1 MVHRHRVSTRLVLIG
16 LLALGGLLAEAG
28 PAAAQSSASLYT
40 VEDVP
45 VDVTAGSAVAAREQ
59 AYEEGQRAAFRLL
72 LQKLTPESVHGR
84 LPATPSGAA
93 FDALVQGFEVRDERS
108 SGVRYIARMVVR
120 FNPAEVQAL
129 LARTDLPT
137 VTMASQPVLVLPLW
151 QSPEVGLLL
160 WDDPNPWRDAWT
172 RVALGQALVPV
183 IVPLADAADLV
194 GISAEQA
201 AAGERERL
209 SAMARR
215 YGAVASLVAVAKPAE
230 SGGKQALDIRFTH
243 YDSAGEPETRS
254 ERVVAS
260 AGETGA
266 ELQARAV
273 RQVSSRL
280 DASWKNA
287 AAVRPGL
294 ENRISVITAVSG
306 LDEWTAL
313 RRKLA
318 EIGMIRRQNLVSLSR
333 GEAEIVLWYAG
344 QPEQLRAALAQR
356 GLSLT
361 TDSSAAGGAVWRLS
375 LQ

>member
-1 MVHRHRVSTRLVLIG
+1 MVHRHRVSTRLALIG
-16 LLALGGLLAEAG
+16 LLALGGLLTEAG
-28 PAAAQSSASLYT
+28 PAAAQPAARLYT

-45 VDVTAGSAVAAREQ
+45 VDVTADSAVAAREQ
-59 AYEEGQRAAFRLL
+59 AYAEGQRAAFRLL

-84 LPATPSGAA
+84 LPTTPSGAA

-129 LARTDLPT
+129 LTRSDLPA

-151 QSPEVGLLL
+151 QSPEAGLLL

-201 AAGERERL
+201 EAGERERL

-215 YGAVASLVAVAKPAE
+215 YGAVASLVAVARPAE
-230 SGGKQALDIRFTH
+230 SEGRQALDIRFTR

-254 ERVVAS
+254 ERVVAA

-266 ELQARAV
+266 ELQVRAV

-280 DASWKNA
+280 DANWKNA

-294 ENRISVITAVSG
+294 ENRISVITTVSG

-361 TDSSAAGGAVWRLS
+361 TDSSASDGAVWRLS